1 MSIVENKVQFDPRLK
16 RRKALL
22 LLLTG
27 IEFTLTFVLSLMLVV
42 SRWLAPASDAAVGVP
57 NKLSYQGRLT
67 DTSGNALGGSGT
79 NYCFRFSLY
88 DSALGG
94 SKIWPSATP
103 TSSTLSVVSGVFNAT
118 IGEADTLDYNFYA
131 TDTVYLNVEVNTSTS
146 TCHAANFET
155 MTPRQQVLA
164 TGFAITSQN
173 VYGSLLKT
181 DISASSVQVGS
192 GAGSSAPK
200 FLTLDVQNTA
210 VVLGSSCSVNGQLWY
225 NSNASNTQ
233 ALVCENSVVRPVTDQ
248 FPLAM
253 YPTIPLPL
261 AVSTNNSGTTA
272 AGTNITQSFHVSP
285 LVLEHAVVFTRVNIL
300 VSNVTIAGT
309 GSGSVNRNVG
319 IYTLNSGTALSLLSS
334 FFFRHDVSQ
343 SSVTAQSHRFYWG
356 TNSTSNSS
364 SSGGN
369 ISANYAGVRAIPV
382 YTGSTSLSAGKYYLV
397 YGQLNQTAGSNIMT
411 GYGNMY
417 VSFSQTTAGQLGSAA
432 SISPFPLLGQFS
444 STSTFGNLTSPFM
457 PASIHTSV
465 ITNTGGTS
473 QWKSN
478 YIHLI
483 GRPL

>member
-1 MSIVENKVQFDPRLK
+1 MSIVDNKVQFDPKLK
-16 RRKALL
+16 RRKFALV
-22 LLLTG
+22 LLTG
-27 IEFTLTFVLSLMLVV
+27 FEVVLTFALSSVLVV
-42 SRWLAPASDAAVGVP
+42 GRWLSPSSSAAVGVP

-94 SKIWPSATP
+94 SKIWPSGTP
-103 TSSTLSVVSGVFNAT
+103 ASSTLSVVNGVFSAT
-118 IGEADTLDYNFYA
+118 IGQADTLDYNFYA

-146 TCHAANFET
+146 TCHAANFES

-181 DISASSVQVGS
+181 DISASSVQIGTGS
-192 GAGSSAPK
+192 GSSAPK

-210 VVLGSSCSVNGQLWY
+210 ATLGSSCSVNGQLWY

-233 ALVCENSVVRPVTDQ
+233 ALICENSVIRPVTDQ
-248 FPLAM
+248 FVLSF
-253 YPTIPLPL
+253 YPTIPLPV
-261 AVSTNNSGTTA
+261 ASSTNNSGTTG
-272 AGTNITQSFHVSP
+272 AGTNVTASFHVSP
-285 LVLEHAVVFTRVNIL
+285 LVLEHAVSFSRVNL
-300 VSNVTIAGT
+300 WVSHVTIAGT
-309 GSGSVNRNVG
+309 GSGSVAKYVG
-319 IYTLNSGTALSLLSS
+319 IYTLNSGTALSRLSS
-334 FFFRHDVSQ
+334 FMFRQEVSQ
-343 SSVTAQSHRFYWG
+343 NSVTAQSHRFYWG

-369 ISANYAGVRAIPV
+369 ISANYAGVRALPIF
-382 YTGSTSLSAGKYYLV
+382 TGNTSLSAGKYYLV
-397 YGQLNQTAGSNIMT
+397 QAMVNVSAGSNIVAS
-411 GYGNMY
+411 YNNMY
-417 VSFSQTTAGQLGSAA
+417 VSFSQTTAAQLGSAVTTA
-432 SISPFPLLGQFS
+432 FNPLLGQFS
-444 STSTFGNLTSPFM
+444 STSTFGDLTSPFM

-478 YIHLI
+478 FIQLI
-483 GRPL
+483 GTQL